1 MPEHARY
8 DLLVNCDL
16 KADIPQ
22 QVLETLQY
30 MVRVEDYD
38 FDDPPQARVF
48 EGHDWR
54 ELLRAGRSKF
64 VSFPGEGLCSLS
76 YAERLSGA
84 GEVQQHYTLHVRR
97 ELTDELGTFFGFLE
111 WLAPYVATV
120 GFVGYWHALHEEH
133 PVLLYFKDGRIY
145 ISQITQKPIDIRSK
159 KAWS

>member
-1 MPEHARY
+1 
-8 DLLVNCDL
+8 
-16 KADIPQ
+16 
-22 QVLETLQY
+22 
-30 MVRVEDYD
+30 VEDYD